1 MSPPFWKEVD
11 LPSVPCLKP
20 ELLAVT
26 WTGAL
31 WKPCSSSCPQETKSR
46 KRLQLRGGELNSG
59 RMRETRWGQLRMR
72 KMAKWGK
79 EEVWARAEGR
89 NEREKKRKEGRKQG
103 REGGREGG
111 KEKGKDRGKEEYYL
125 KTQSKRLRGYLLF
138 FCMIQLFPKVCKK
151 TVMPQCLINLQ
162 VNCLG
167 TVGPNALP
175 KECTP
180 NTTWQTISA
189 LRFFYF

>member
-1 MSPPFWKEVD
+1 MRTTQDAEDGKVRERGGLSQGRGKE
-11 LPSVPCLKP
+11 
-20 ELLAVT
+20 
-26 WTGAL
+26 
-31 WKPCSSSCPQETKSR
+31 R
-46 KRLQLRGGELNSG
+46 KRE
-59 RMRETRWGQLRMR
+59 
-72 KMAKWGK
+72 K
-79 EEVWARAEGR
+79 E
-89 NEREKKRKEGRKQG
+89 EGRKEARKG
-103 REGGREGG
+103 GGREGG

-180 NTTWQTISA
+180 NTT
-189 LRFFYF
+189 